1 MNSKKTMTPEV
12 YETKR
17 NDLIVLIENIL
28 KSATKLPAKS
38 RKELEETVKKLK
50 RNSFEIVLVGEFQGG
65 KSTLFDT
72 VCDGRDIS
80 PRGVGIKTSAC
91 KISAQS
97 IPLEEDERVE
107 LHWKSDE
114 ELMLT
119 MLDIVRDNLMD
130 DKAAYAIF
138 SKKNGKDGSLMLPSL
153 SDANVRALVKKALK
167 NEWKTYSE
175 RPAAYDPDNTG
186 RLDLLQIAWLILSFY
201 DNPELKK
208 LRAKTQITPDELKS
222 LVVFPREWAIRWE
235 AGKEKTQWRFEEIP
249 FVFLGEVEAYIHSK
263 NLERLGCVITDCPG
277 LFAGPWDTMV
287 AQNAMIKADAIL
299 YLIGGERQVTDAD
312 LRALAHIRKTNQSHK
327 VFFAINAKKGHEDI
341 VKVLRPVDFSMIKQ
355 RGFAIDNETDI
366 DIFNA
371 LLAFNSRH
379 KPEDSKAWQKET
391 GRAIQ
396 TYLQLDMFDDSEKI
410 AALLKDMDA
419 LYENSG
425 TVELLS
431 KIETSVVLKKFES
444 ILVKGGTEKAGAS
457 LDAINGDLKAKEAA
471 ASKSLTEAE
480 SEVEKARAQLQEFQD
495 FAQKEVD
502 EVLDDATSADL
513 LAQDFLQ
520 NVYINQASSMAD
532 SISAKIRARFSSST
546 ELLKIVWDLMVAK
559 AKSAFGNIAN
569 AEEDA
574 KKRAENVLNEPVVEA
589 VEEVAT
595 PVANG
600 WIANIRDGG
609 NRLFS
614 TAYGRALRTVGDKVR
629 NKWDSLFGGG
639 TDLLN
644 GLALDFDVTLSP
656 VGSPTGKQGGGEG
669 VTVQK
674 QAIRILLKKLATL
687 IGAIAVMIVSSILI
701 AYILV
706 CIGLGGLPA
715 ILVIIAGVFCG
726 TAFWEFVNEKILEGM
741 IVKMRPGISVKL
753 NALFAEKQEEIKEA
767 AKEELI
773 SKIVDELKSKFRA
786 SLAKQ
791 KENFEMRV
799 EEMLALKQKSLD
811 EQKSV
816 ASEAKKVREQQIEP
830 ARKQIAEFNKA
841 LAPYFA

>member
-1 MNSKKTMTPEV
+1 MNTKKTMTPEV

-38 RKELEETVKKLK
+38 REGLEETVKKLK

-80 PRGVGIKTSAC
+80 PRGVGVKTSAC

-97 IPLEEDERVE
+97 IPIEEDERVE
-107 LHWKSDE
+107 LRWKSDE

-119 MLDIVRDNLMD
+119 MLDLVRDNIMD
-130 DKAAYAIF
+130 DKAAYALF
-138 SKKNGKDGSLMLPSL
+138 SKKNGKDGSLILPSL
-153 SDANVRALVKKALK
+153 SDANIRALAKKALK

-175 RPAAYDPDNTG
+175 RPAAYDPDITG

-201 DNPELKK
+201 DNPELRK

-222 LVVFPREWAIRWE
+222 LVAFPREWAIRWE
-235 AGKEKTQWRFEEIP
+235 EGKEKTQWQFEEIP
-249 FVFLGEVEAYIHSK
+249 FVFLGEAEAYIHSR

-299 YLIGGERQVTDAD
+299 YLIGGERQVKDAD

-327 VFFAINAKKGHEDI
+327 VFFAINAMKGREDI

-410 AALLKDMDA
+410 AALLKDMDE
-419 LYENSG
+419 LYKNSG

-471 ASKSLTEAE
+471 ANKSLQEAE
-480 SEVEKARAQLQEFQD
+480 AEVGAAREKLKDFQD
-495 FAQKEVD
+495 FAKEEVD
-502 EVLDDATSADL
+502 AVLGDSTSADL
-513 LAQDFLQ
+513 LAQNFLQ
-520 NVYINQASSMAD
+520 DVYLGNSTEMAD
-532 SISAKIRARFSSST
+532 AISRKLRVRFNKSMG
-546 ELLKIVWDLMVAK
+546 LLRIVWDLICAK
-559 AKSAFGNIAN
+559 GKSFFGNTTD
-569 AEEDA
+569 AEMA
-574 KKRAENVLNEPVVEA
+574 ACKAAEGVLNEPVVES
-589 VEEVAT
+589 VEEIAT
-595 PVANG
+595 PAAAG

-609 NRLFS
+609 NKLFE
-614 TAYGRALRTVGDKVR
+614 TAYGRALKNVGDKVR
-629 NKWDSLFGGG
+629 SKWDSLFEG
-639 TDLLN
+639 DENLLN
-644 GLALDFDVTLSP
+644 GLSLDLDVSLAPLST
-656 VGSPTGKQGGGEG
+656 PTEKQGGGGIAIQKEAKG
-669 VTVQK
+669 V
-674 QAIRILLKKLATL
+674 LLRKLGGM
-687 IGAIAVMIVSSILI
+687 IGAAVVGLISTILI
-701 AYILV
+701 AYIMV

-715 ILVIIAGVFCG
+715 LIPIAASVFCG
-726 TAFWEFVNEKILEGM
+726 AAFYEYVNDKILNGLEVRLRPEISAKLNILFNEQQEQIKNAAIEGIIAEIVNEL
-741 IVKMRPGISVKL
+741 
-753 NALFAEKQEEIKEA
+753 KE
-767 AKEELI
+767 
-773 SKIVDELKSKFRA
+773 KFRK
-786 SLAKQ
+786 SLSRQ
-791 KENFEMRV
+791 NQMFEQRV
-799 EEMLALKQKSLD
+799 EEMLALKRKSLT
-811 EQKSV
+811 EQERV
-816 ASEAKKVREQQIEP
+816 ANEAKEVREQQIEP
-830 ARKQIAEFNKA
+830 ARTQIAEFNKA
-841 LAPYFA
+841 LTPYFS